1 MTGYDQTTSYP
12 SQYNYVPN
20 LQSPDPSLVAG
31 GVDPRHLQSW
41 GMATANQS
49 HAHYTHMQ
57 GSPGQHHPASA
68 GHRGYSSYYDRNGYY
83 VHQHG
88 AAAAAAATG
97 NGGGAFDSWHDPGG
111 MRPESPTNSGAGLTA
126 PPNYPSPAAV
136 STSGGSSSVNYSCK
150 MAVQPPAHSAGATP
164 PSPTQQK
171 TNDNPQLQSPYGGGQ
186 PPYGQCQLSQN
197 SQQAGGAAGG
207 GAVTPNSFSSQLP
220 PQAGGGPPGV
230 HNNYPMNEGSAT
242 PGGPG
247 PAGGSSAGAPMGQP
261 SPVQQGGGQNQSGAP
276 QASLPSPLYPWMRS
290 QFGKTCFFIVKRAK
304 RAKPR
309 LSFVENTLLFF
320 AKQKWQ

>member
-1 MTGYDQTTSYP
+1 MSGMTGYDQTTSYP

-31 GVDPRHLQSW
+31 GVDPRHLQGAW

-57 GSPGQHHPASA
+57 GSPGQHHASS
-68 GHRGYSSYYDRNGYY
+68 GHRGYSYYDRNGYY

-88 AAAAAAATG
+88 AAAASG
-97 NGGGAFDSWHDPGG
+97 NGGPGFDSWHDPGG
-111 MRPESPTNSGAGLTA
+111 MRPESPTNAGLTA
-126 PPNYPSPAAV
+126 PPTYPSPAAV
-136 STSGGSSSVNYSCK
+136 STAGASASSVNYSCK

-197 SQQAGGAAGG
+197 SQQVGSGGGAAGT
-207 GAVTPNSFSSQLP
+207 ATPNSFSSQLP
-220 PQAGGGPPGV
+220 TQGSSGPPGV
-230 HNNYPMNEGSAT
+230 HNNYPMSDGSAT
-242 PGGPG
+242 PGGA
-247 PAGGSSAGAPMGQP
+247 AGGAGGGAPLGQP

-276 QASLPSPLYPWMRS
+276 QAPLPSPLYPWMRS
-290 QFGKTCFFIVKRAK
+290 QFGKNKV
-304 RAKPR
+304 
-309 LSFVENTLLFF
+309 LY
-320 AKQKWQ
+320 

>member
-1 MTGYDQTTSYP
+1 
-12 SQYNYVPN
+12 
-20 LQSPDPSLVAG
+20 
-31 GVDPRHLQSW
+31 
-41 GMATANQS
+41 
-49 HAHYTHMQ
+49 
-57 GSPGQHHPASA
+57 
-68 GHRGYSSYYDRNGYY
+68 
-83 VHQHG
+83 
-88 AAAAAAATG
+88 
-97 NGGGAFDSWHDPGG
+97 
-111 MRPESPTNSGAGLTA
+111 
-126 PPNYPSPAAV
+126 
-136 STSGGSSSVNYSCK
+136 

-309 LSFVENTLLFF
+309 LSFVEITPFFLLNESDNENLIEIES
-320 AKQKWQ
+320 